1 MSKRTIAAAAAT
13 AVVLCLAAGTRAED
27 AATRQEDS
35 AIEERSEDV
44 VQGDTATVE
53 DQTFVCRAAEG
64 SAAEVE
70 LADLA
75 LTKSDND
82 SVKEF
87 AEQMKRDRSAAQGVL
102 AQAASREGIDVP
114 KTLDDQHRTIK
125 AELEK
130 LDGPEFDRRYMNY
143 MLQGAQ
149 EGHRAV
155 RGEGALGR
163 RRRLGLRAADGVGPR
178 RTPPQGA
185 RRERAAR
192 GRLPGAR
199 PAAGHA
205 REPAARGAG
214 QRRDAALSRLQV
226 ERPAARA
233 TVAVER
239 DRHGAPCGGGR
250 YGRPPSTRRIAPVV
264 KLDASDAK

>member
-143 MLQGAQ
+143 MLQEHKKDIALFAAKAPSGDGDVSAYAQ
-149 EGHRAV
+149 RMV
-155 RGEGALGR
+155 S
-163 RRRLGLRAADGVGPR
+163 V
-178 RTPPQGA
+178 
-185 RRERAAR
+185 
-192 GRLPGAR
+192 
-199 PAAGHA
+199 
-205 REPAARGAG
+205 
-214 QRRDAALSRLQV
+214 
-226 ERPAARA
+226 
-233 TVAVER
+233 
-239 DRHGAPCGGGR
+239 
-250 YGRPPSTRRIAPVV
+250 
-264 KLDASDAK
+264 LDAHLRKARDVSAQLEGGSPEPDPRQGMLENRPLEAPGNDATLR